1 MKQSTKPTRAEL
13 ERRIKNAIVFV
24 PKTKD
29 TDEIYFA
36 DKGLRLIVTQDHTII
51 ETGFH
56 RHVFDNITSSGMSR
70 AYIYVR
76 RFIEIAKENDCTYK
90 DDNGMTFYSYQ
101 KLLNDLKVDKAKEQ
115 DYLVALYCDMWFYC
129 IFNPLYAINNDQAS
143 SFLVYLNYVCDIA
156 KDSLVLDEKTDGMTN
171 KQFLDKFIERVNEL
185 TAGMSVEVIFEKKTD
200 EELMQETVGAL
211 TDMEQEQ
218 RKTLEN
224 GSKD

>member
-1 MKQSTKPTRAEL
+1 MEQKKPTKAEL
-13 ERRIKNAIVFV
+13 ERRLKNAIVLV

-36 DKGLRLIVTQDHTII
+36 DKGLRLIVTQDHTVI

-90 DDNGMTFYSYQ
+90 DDNGLTFYSYQ
-101 KLLNDLKVDKAKEQ
+101 KLLNELKADKEKET
-115 DYLVALYCDMWFYC
+115 DYIIAFYCDLWFYC

-143 SFLVYLNYVCDIA
+143 SFLVYLNYICDIA
-156 KDSLVLDEKTDGMTN
+156 KDSLVLDEKLDDMTN
-171 KQFLDKFIERVNEL
+171 KQFLDKFIERVKEL
-185 TAGMSVEVIFEKKTD
+185 TAEMKEQIIFEKKTD
-200 EELMQETVGAL
+200 EETMQETVKAL
-211 TDMEQEQ
+211 NEIEQEQ
-218 RKTLEN
+218 QQSLN
-224 GSKD
+224 